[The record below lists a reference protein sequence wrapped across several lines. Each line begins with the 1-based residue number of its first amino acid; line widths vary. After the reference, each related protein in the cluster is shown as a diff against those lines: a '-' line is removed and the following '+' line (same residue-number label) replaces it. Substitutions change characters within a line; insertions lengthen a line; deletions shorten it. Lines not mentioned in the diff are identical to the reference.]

1 MRKVINFLKKLNNS
15 INYVNKLNNELS
27 INNDYYIPRM
37 LVENRILLKKK
48 ILSRN

>member
-37 LVENRILLKKK
+37 LV
-48 ILSRN
+48 